1 MSLAGGYFLLRCIV
15 MLLAYVRTILLY
27 LVLILSVRLMGKRQ
41 VGQLETSEFV
51 VAMVMADLAAVPM
64 QDGALPLISGVVPLL
79 TILGL
84 ELVFSFLVLI
94 FRSLAKFFDL
104 FWFLFGGFLFTRFG
118 FCLAY
123 SLYTHGLGQGYDANI
138 FFKHLSH
145 IAC

>member
-1 MSLAGGYFLLRCIV
+1 

-84 ELVFSFLVLI
+84 
-94 FRSLAKFFDL
+94 
-104 FWFLFGGFLFTRFG
+104 
-118 FCLAY
+118 
-123 SLYTHGLGQGYDANI
+123 
-138 FFKHLSH
+138 
-145 IAC
+145 